1 MSIMA
6 NYWAARGK
14 QVTLITFAS
23 EEIDFY
29 PLHPEVKRV
38 ALGLMTTSRHP
49 WEALRNNLRRLKRL
63 RQEIRKSEPE
73 VVISFMD
80 PTNVLTLLASVGL
93 NTPVIVSLR
102 TDPRQYRIGW
112 ARSALRRLLYPQA
125 SAVVVQTEEIR
136 CWTQRFVRQEAVFT
150 IPNPIMPPLYDE
162 PDRALHSGYT
172 VAAMGSLLPEK
183 GFDLLLRAFARCT
196 AKYPGWSLVIIG
208 EGRER
213 ETLETLVGELGIADR
228 VSMPGRIREPV
239 SLLRGVDLFVMS
251 SRVEGF
257 PNALLEAMACG
268 LPVVSFDC
276 PSGPRNIIRQ
286 GVDGVLVKPEDV
298 EALAAAMQRL
308 MGDDAERERL
318 GSRAV
323 EVTERFSLERV
334 MGIWEDILGRVIEKR
349 RA

>member
-1 MSIMA
+1 
-6 NYWAARGK
+6 
-14 QVTLITFAS
+14 
-23 EEIDFY
+23 
-29 PLHPEVKRV
+29 
-38 ALGLMTTSRHP
+38 
-49 WEALRNNLRRLKRL
+49 
-63 RQEIRKSEPE
+63 
-73 VVISFMD
+73 
-80 PTNVLTLLASVGL
+80 LL
-93 NTPVIVSLR
+93 
-102 TDPRQYRIGW
+102 
-112 ARSALRRLLYPQA
+112 
-125 SAVVVQTEEIR
+125 
-136 CWTQRFVRQEAVFT
+136 
-150 IPNPIMPPLYDE
+150 
-162 PDRALHSGYT
+162 
-172 VAAMGSLLPEK
+172 
-183 GFDLLLRAFARCT
+183 
-196 AKYPGWSLVIIG
+196 IIG

-213 ETLETLVGELGIADR
+213 ETLETLVGELGIAER
-228 VSMPGRIREPV
+228 VRMPGRIREPV
-239 SLLRGVDLFVMS
+239 RLLRGADLFVMS